1 MGTGGM
7 RGIFLVKK
15 LSLIHLFSLINA
27 SNQFKNCLEAFIEEK
42 DAFFSMKT
50 SLIPTVLIPLCNL
63 LKVYLDIRKKIGTQI
78 MINGND
84 FVMYSPSF
92 SSISPF
98 LSFFPMGH
106 VHYLYIQICWQCF
119 TSMVLHVMVQIY
131 GAPNKHYWLR

>member
-1 MGTGGM
+1 M

-27 SNQFKNCLEAFIEEK
+27 SNQFKNCLEAFIEGKRCFLFHENISHTYCADSPAQFVK
-42 DAFFSMKT
+42 GLFRYK
-50 SLIPTVLIPLCNL
+50 
-63 LKVYLDIRKKIGTQI
+63 KKIGTQI